1 MTLANYLMKGAAYG
15 GATGAAMGVVDDDI
29 GIFGGAATG
38 VGFGLLAGAA
48 GPAYRNFLNKS
59 LNTAKNQM
67 IASGN
72 ADPNMLK
79 LLNDGI
85 NTASMPS
92 AIHRGALI
100 GGAAGMGVGM
110 TSDDTSVIGG
120 KFMGAA
126 IGAGLGFARNKGM
139 LSLNLLSKKTGTGN
153 NPLNAIVP

>member
-1 MTLANYLMKGAAYG
+1 MTLAKYLMKGAAYG

-48 GPAYRNFLNKS
+48 GPAYRHFLNES
-59 LNTAKNQM
+59 LNAAKNQM

-72 ADPNMLK
+72 SDPRMLK
-79 LLNDGI
+79 LLEDGI
-85 NTASMPS
+85 NKASMSS

-153 NPLNAIVP
+153 NPLNPILP